1 MNASTQDL
9 HFLLLLFFFS
19 PEDYADSAESAEYRN
34 SIVLNLIKA
43 VIKLHLISMVWCYET
58 HFFIHT
64 RNSFQGDNK
73 HKITGTGI

>member
-43 VIKLHLISMVWCYET
+43 VIKLHLISMV
-58 HFFIHT
+58 
-64 RNSFQGDNK
+64 
-73 HKITGTGI
+73 